1 MDQLALVRGGVWRLP
16 NGNTIISNLSS
27 LFEIGPDS
35 EIVWVHSGTFYP
47 SRVIKYSFDYFNSN
61 NLLYDIN
68 NDGLLNNSD
77 LEMLILLVISADD
90 SFTVADINSDSLT
103 NIFDLLLLSD
113 YLQTF

>member
-61 NLLYDIN
+61 NILYDIN

-77 LEMLILLVISADD
+77 LEMLILLVISEDD
-90 SFTVADINSDSLT
+90 SFTIADINNDSLT

-113 YLQTF
+113 YLQVF